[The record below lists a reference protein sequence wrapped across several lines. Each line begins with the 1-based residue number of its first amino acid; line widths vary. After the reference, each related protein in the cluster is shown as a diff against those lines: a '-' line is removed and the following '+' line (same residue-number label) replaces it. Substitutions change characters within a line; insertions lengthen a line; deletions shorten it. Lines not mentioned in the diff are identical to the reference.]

1 MKKFILLLLV
11 LFAFQ
16 APTFSV
22 KADGERYSRVLTDG
36 VMLYIDSTLTVEWFT
51 LPVGYYVKVLTVN
64 HSSTKVEYKSDNPSK
79 PSAKG
84 YISNEHLNIV
94 DEIPSVLYPNLI
106 LTVNQNCLMYKD
118 ADFSITETVTQNSTL
133 DFYGTLTRNNGEKL
147 IYGLVNTSSGDKYIG
162 YVPTT
167 AVHSFTPPSLPIITD
182 SESASESE
190 NESSPEDQTSDGL
203 GNTLQIVIIVAVSI
217 VAISIVY
224 LLFKPAPNPKDEVLT
239 LDDYDE

>member
-1 MKKFILLLLV
+1 
-11 LFAFQ
+11 
-16 APTFSV
+16 
-22 KADGERYSRVLTDG
+22 
-36 VMLYIDSTLTVEWFT
+36 
-51 LPVGYYVKVLTVN
+51 
-64 HSSTKVEYKSDNPSK
+64 
-79 PSAKG
+79 
-84 YISNEHLNIV
+84 
-94 DEIPSVLYPNLI
+94 
-106 LTVNQNCLMYKD
+106 MYKD

-224 LLFKPAPNPKDEVLT
+224 LLFKPAPTPKDEVLT